1 MSEVENMERYE
12 LFNEMIQ
19 LRVFIKNMDND
30 LLIRSFNVLK
40 VERNRRI
47 KIKIN
52 QFFNFEIFKNIY

>member
-1 MSEVENMERYE
+1 MERYE